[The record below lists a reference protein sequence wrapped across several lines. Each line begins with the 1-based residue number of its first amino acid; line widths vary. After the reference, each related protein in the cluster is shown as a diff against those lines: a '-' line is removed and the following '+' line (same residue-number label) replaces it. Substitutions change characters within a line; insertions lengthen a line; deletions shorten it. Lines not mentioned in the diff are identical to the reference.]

1 MVAYT
6 SHLTW
11 PVLVRVVCIPFPL
24 LFPVPARLVSSALSL
39 PIFEFL
45 LLLSL
50 VLLVAVCGLLGSPE
64 LKQSDCDF
72 EEANEERGF
81 A

>member
-1 MVAYT
+1 MIAYT

-11 PVLVRVVCIPFPL
+11 PVFIRVVCIPLPL
-24 LFPVPARLVSSALSL
+24 LLPVTARLVSPALSL
-39 PIFEFL
+39 AIFEFL

-50 VLLVAVCGLLGSPE
+50 VLLVAVCGFLGGPE

-72 EEANEERGF
+72 EEADEEGGF